1 MEFSFA
7 WGASHNVLQITDSR
21 RGLTIGLELK
31 TCVVESCSAW
41 AKSLGAHEA
50 ELGAFLS
57 WEQLL
62 RRLLSLDAKLR
73 EEVTACIAQNWEHTD
88 LLQQHSQ
95 FLGLITYR
103 WGKFSNHEIT

>member
-1 MEFSFA
+1 MEFSLA
-7 WGASHNVLQITDSR
+7 RGARHNVLQITDSR

-41 AKSLGAHEA
+41 AKSLRALEA

-62 RRLLSLDAKLR
+62 SSSLRCKRLQESWLEL
-73 EEVTACIAQNWEHTD
+73 
-88 LLQQHSQ
+88 
-95 FLGLITYR
+95 
-103 WGKFSNHEIT
+103 WGHCSNASKDDPFAG